1 MALGTLEHIL
11 SRTEYLTISETIR
24 EKLEQ
29 YFKKQEENH
38 TALKVQHAK
47 LQTQSGNFLFSFYHG

>member
-1 MALGTLEHIL
+1 MALGTLEYIL
-11 SRTEYLTISETIR
+11 SSTEYLTINETIR

-47 LQTQSGNFLFSFYHG
+47 LQTQSGNFIFLLAPY